1 MVTSAILALADGT
14 VFRGKAFGALN
25 QTEVGEVVFNTS
37 MTGYQEILTDP
48 SYTRQLVTLT
58 YPHIGNYGTNEE
70 DIESNSVCVQ
80 GLIIR
85 DLSIVASNFRSTATL
100 SDYLKK
106 YNRPGIYGI
115 DTRMLTRILRE
126 KGAQNGCLTTD
137 PSISADKAVEL
148 AKGFAG
154 LKGMD
159 LAKVVTTKEP
169 YKFTQTEWKLGEGYK
184 DLEKPLYKVVAY
196 DFGVKKNILR
206 ILASLGCDITVVPA
220 TTKAE
225 DVLAMNVDGVFMSNG
240 PGDPEPCT
248 YAIEAIQKF
257 VEAKVP
263 LFGICLGHQL
273 LGLASG
279 AKTVKMKFGHHGANH
294 PVREVK
300 TGNVYI
306 TSQNH
311 GFAVDA
317 NTLPENIK
325 VTHVS
330 LFDGTLQGIERTDA
344 PAFSFQGHPEAS
356 PGPHDP
362 RPLFEHF
369 IELMRKNKK

>member
-169 YKFTQTEWKLGEGYK
+169 YKFTQTE
-184 DLEKPLYKVVAY
+184 
-196 DFGVKKNILR
+196 
-206 ILASLGCDITVVPA
+206 
-220 TTKAE
+220 
-225 DVLAMNVDGVFMSNG
+225 
-240 PGDPEPCT
+240 
-248 YAIEAIQKF
+248 
-257 VEAKVP
+257 
-263 LFGICLGHQL
+263 
-273 LGLASG
+273 
-279 AKTVKMKFGHHGANH
+279 
-294 PVREVK
+294 
-300 TGNVYI
+300 
-306 TSQNH
+306 
-311 GFAVDA
+311 
-317 NTLPENIK
+317 
-325 VTHVS
+325 
-330 LFDGTLQGIERTDA
+330 
-344 PAFSFQGHPEAS
+344 
-356 PGPHDP
+356 
-362 RPLFEHF
+362 
-369 IELMRKNKK
+369 